1 MNILFHIFGIALLEI
16 LFYFLYMGPVE
27 TDFFKISFE
36 KSISDMFKDDISVSI
51 FNIPTNISEY
61 NNPYYQQQ
69 SQLQTLEYQEN
80 SISGRNNREEN
91 NFTLFKNTITI
102 YIIGLSII
110 LFVFL
115 IKKLY
120 IHFKKRDTEETTPLI
135 NNNYK
140 VKLKIASYLIFGGMI
155 VLFEYMFFKYVIL
168 NYQVISNGEI
178 QYLMY
183 KQLTIY
189 TKNQFEDY

>member
-102 YIIGLSII
+102 YIIGLSIL
-110 LFVFL
+110 LFIFL
-115 IKKLY
+115 IKKIY
-120 IHFKKRDTEETTPLI
+120 IYLKKRDTEETTPLI

>member
-80 SISGRNNREEN
+80 AISGRNNREEN

-102 YIIGLSII
+102 YIIGLSIL

-120 IHFKKRDTEETTPLI
+120 IYFKKRDTEETTPLI

>member
-102 YIIGLSII
+102 YIIGLSI
-110 LFVFL
+110 LFFVFL

-120 IHFKKRDTEETTPLI
+120 IYFKKRDTEETTPLI

-189 TKNQFEDY
+189 TKNQFED

>member
-69 SQLQTLEYQEN
+69 SQIQTLEYQEN
-80 SISGRNNREEN
+80 AISGRNNREEN

-102 YIIGLSII
+102 YIIGLSI
-110 LFVFL
+110 LFFVFL

-120 IHFKKRDTEETTPLI
+120 IYFKKRDTEETTPLI

-189 TKNQFEDY
+189 TKNQFED

>member
-102 YIIGLSII
+102 YIIGLSI
-110 LFVFL
+110 LFFVFL

-189 TKNQFEDY
+189 TKNQFED

>member
-27 TDFFKISFE
+27 TDFFKISFK

-61 NNPYYQQQ
+61 NNPYYQEQ
-69 SQLQTLEYQEN
+69 SQIQTLEYQEN
-80 SISGRNNREEN
+80 AISGKNNREEN

-102 YIIGLSII
+102 YIIGLSIL

-115 IKKLY
+115 IKKIY
-120 IHFKKRDTEETTPLI
+120 IYLKKRDTEETTPLI

-140 VKLKIASYLIFGGMI
+140 IKLKIASYIIFGGMI

-168 NYQVISNGEI
+168 NYKVISNGEI

>member
-102 YIIGLSII
+102 YIIGLSIL

-120 IHFKKRDTEETTPLI
+120 INFKKRDNEETTPLI

-189 TKNQFEDY
+189 TKNQFED

>member
-102 YIIGLSII
+102 YIIGLSI
-110 LFVFL
+110 LFFVFL

-120 IHFKKRDTEETTPLI
+120 IYFKKRDTEETTPLI

>member
-80 SISGRNNREEN
+80 AISGRNNREEN

-102 YIIGLSII
+102 YIIGLSI
-110 LFVFL
+110 LFFVFL

-120 IHFKKRDTEETTPLI
+120 IYFKKRDTEETTPLI

-189 TKNQFEDY
+189 TKNQFED

>member
-69 SQLQTLEYQEN
+69 SQIQTLEYQEN
-80 SISGRNNREEN
+80 AISGRNNREEN

-102 YIIGLSII
+102 YIIGLSI
-110 LFVFL
+110 LFFVFL

-120 IHFKKRDTEETTPLI
+120 IYFKKRDTEETTPLI

-140 VKLKIASYLIFGGMI
+140 VKLKIASYFIFGGMI

-189 TKNQFEDY
+189 TKNQFED

>member
-61 NNPYYQQQ
+61 NNPYYQEQ
-69 SQLQTLEYQEN
+69 SQIQTLEYQEN
-80 SISGRNNREEN
+80 AISGRNNREEN

-102 YIIGLSII
+102 YIIGLSI
-110 LFVFL
+110 LFFVFL

-120 IHFKKRDTEETTPLI
+120 IYFKKRDTEETTPLI

>member
-80 SISGRNNREEN
+80 AISGRNNREEN

-102 YIIGLSII
+102 YIIGLSI
-110 LFVFL
+110 LFFVFL

>member
-91 NFTLFKNTITI
+91 NFTLFKNTITM
-102 YIIGLSII
+102 YIIGLSIL

-189 TKNQFEDY
+189 TKNQFED

>member
-102 YIIGLSII
+102 YIIGLSI
-110 LFVFL
+110 LFFVFL

-120 IHFKKRDTEETTPLI
+120 IYFKKRDTEETTPLI

-140 VKLKIASYLIFGGMI
+140 VKLKIASYFIFGGMI

-189 TKNQFEDY
+189 TKNQFED

>member
-91 NFTLFKNTITI
+91 NFTLFKNTITM
-102 YIIGLSII
+102 YIIGLSIL

-115 IKKLY
+115 INDHPSFIKC
-120 IHFKKRDTEETTPLI
+120 
-135 NNNYK
+135 
-140 VKLKIASYLIFGGMI
+140 
-155 VLFEYMFFKYVIL
+155 VL
-168 NYQVISNGEI
+168 
-178 QYLMY
+178 
-183 KQLTIY
+183 
-189 TKNQFEDY
+189 

>member
-189 TKNQFEDY
+189 TKNQFED